1 MGLNQARVV
10 LLFFVAAFFVVAP
23 RVSFADQ
30 QIAAVVN
37 EDAISQK
44 DLNDRIRLIMASSG
58 MPNKPELRK
67 KLAPQIL
74 NSLIEERLMVQEAS
88 RMELGVTADDVAR
101 GFETLAQ
108 QNNMKADAFK
118 GMMRK
123 GGLSLVTV
131 EDQIKAHLS
140 WGLVVQKKLRPRV
153 TITERDVDDV
163 LERLMKGAGQ
173 PEYLLAEIFLPSD
186 NAQVEGKVKQLAA
199 SMVTEIRGGRA
210 SFFKLAQQFSKS
222 AGSSKGGDL
231 GWVAENQLQ
240 QELREGVKGLAI
252 KEVSAPIRTPH
263 GYHILLVREKRQL
276 SGDKLPSRDA
286 VYQMLGQE
294 RLDRLQRGYLLDL
307 KASAFIDN
315 RVES

>member
-1 MGLNQARVV
+1 MVFQKVSVV
-10 LLFFVAAFFVVAP
+10 LFFVLAAFSVLAP
-23 RVSFADQ
+23 NVSFADQ

-44 DLNDRIRLIMASSG
+44 DLNDRIKLVMASSG

-88 RMELGVTADDVAR
+88 KMGMDVTGDDIAR

-123 GGLSLVTV
+123 GGLSLSTI

-153 TITERDVDDV
+153 SITERDVDDV
-163 LERLMKGAGQ
+163 LERLKKSAGQ
-173 PEYLLAEIFLPSD
+173 PEYLLAEIFLPAD

-199 SMVTEIRGGRA
+199 SMVTEIRAGRA

-222 AGSSKGGDL
+222 AGSSNGGDL
-231 GWVAENQLQ
+231 GWVAENQLP
-240 QELREGVKGLAI
+240 QELREGVKDLAA

-276 SGDKLPSRDA
+276 SSDKLPSRDD

-294 RLDRLQRGYLLDL
+294 RLDRLQRGYLLDV